1 MPPVEVL
8 VARVVAGAGPC
19 TACRAAALYCDPD
32 VREHD
37 LAGIESPVPAS
48 TGYELVGVLRC
59 AVCSTCN
66 GFVTCQR
73 ALL

>member
-8 VARVVAGAGPC
+8 VAQVVARAGPC
-19 TACRAAALYCDPD
+19 TQCAAAALYCDPD
-32 VREHD
+32 VREDD
-37 LAGIESPVPAS
+37 LAGIQVPVPS
-48 TGYELVGVLRC
+48 HPGYELVGVLRC